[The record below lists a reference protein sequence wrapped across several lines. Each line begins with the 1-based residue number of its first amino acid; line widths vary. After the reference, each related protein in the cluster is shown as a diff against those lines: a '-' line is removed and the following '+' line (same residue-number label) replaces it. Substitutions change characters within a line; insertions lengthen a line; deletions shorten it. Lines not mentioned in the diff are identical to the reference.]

1 MAWERLSMYGEM
13 LTGGKRRRWVSHLLT
28 GSAAGEQTFL
38 TRVLSV
44 LSMVD
49 IDSRLLLG
57 QVMRQCPFQD
67 GIPVKASASK

>member
-1 MAWERLSMYGEM
+1 M
-13 LTGGKRRRWVSHLLT
+13 SHLLT

-67 GIPVKASASK
+67 GIP

>member
-1 MAWERLSMYGEM
+1 MCGEM
-13 LTGGKRRRWVSHLLT
+13 ITGGQRRRWVGHLLT

-49 IDSRLLLG
+49 IDSCLLLG